1 MNTRATLFASALL
14 CLSLCANA
22 RGADDWMR
30 VAAPGRR
37 EQAGGPGDRK
47 LVQEFGMDAP
57 QPVGTIE
64 KAPEPPEGDLVLWYT
79 RPARDWM
86 KEALPIGNGRLGA
99 MIFGDAVRERV
110 QFNEDSLWTGDEN
123 TSGDYKKMGGY
134 QAFGDLF
141 INLTA
146 GQDATEYRR
155 DLDLDEAAARVRYRS
170 GGIAWRREYL
180 ASHPDQVVAI
190 RLTAD
195 KPGAYTGSVELAC
208 AHGSATTTEGNRL
221 AFSGALDNGMKF
233 EAQALAI
240 PEGGSLKASGGKLE
254 FAGCN
259 ALTILLAAGTDYVM
273 DYAKQWRGEPPHDR
287 LSRLLQA
294 AAAKPY
300 DALKAA
306 HVKDHQSLFRRV
318 QSDLG
323 PAPADRLA
331 LPTDQRLK
339 AYGADGGD
347 PGLEN
352 LLFQFGR
359 YLLISCSRPGTLP
372 ANLQGLWNHK
382 NNAPWHSDY
391 HTNIN
396 IQMNYWPAEPTG
408 LPECHQPLLALIQSQ
423 VEAWRK
429 ATAADKEFSAG
440 GRKVRGWTVRTSHNI
455 TGGMGWKWN
464 KPGSAWYCQHLWEH
478 YAFTGDKEYLRAVA
492 YPILREVCE
501 FWEDQLKALP
511 DGRLVVPMGWSPEH
525 GPTEDGVSYDQ
536 QIVWDLFTNYTDAAD
551 ALGVD
556 KAYRDKVASMRDK
569 LVGPQVGKWGQ
580 LQEWM
585 TDRDDPKDTHRHVSH
600 LFALHPGRQITPTR
614 TPKLAGAARVS
625 LTGRGDGGTGWSK
638 AWKINFW
645 ARLLD
650 GDHAHKMLSEQLK
663 HSTYPN
669 LFDAHPP
676 FQIDGNFGA
685 TAGVAEMLLQSH
697 SGESHLLPALPKAWA
712 TGSVKGLRA
721 RGGFEVDIAWADGK
735 LTSATIR
742 STLGGPCRVR
752 AAEPLSAAA
761 DGAPVQAERPEPT
774 AIVFPSAAGKT
785 YALTPRP

>member
-1 MNTRATLFASALL
+1 MRALVLAVAVSAGL
-14 CLSLCANA
+14 
-22 RGADDWMR
+22 GA
-30 VAAPGRR
+30 
-37 EQAGGPGDRK
+37 AGG
-47 LVQEFGMDAP
+47 DAP
-57 QPVGTIE
+57 
-64 KAPEPPEGDLVLWYT
+64 PPKGALTLWY
-79 RPARDWM
+79 RQPARDWM

-99 MIFGDAVRERV
+99 MVFGALGKERI

-123 TSGDYKKMGGY
+123 PSGGYKSMGGY

-141 INLTA
+141 ITLAA
-146 GQDATEYRR
+146 GEDATEYRR
-155 DLDLDEAAARVRYRS
+155 DLDIDEAVARVRYTS
-170 GGIAWRREYL
+170 GGVPYSREYF
-180 ASHPDQVVAI
+180 ASHPDQVVVI

-195 KPGAYTGSVELAC
+195 KPGAHTGSIELVC
-208 AHGSATTTEGNRL
+208 AHKSATTAKANRL
-221 AFSGALDNGMKF
+221 AFSGALGNGMKF
-233 EAQALAI
+233 EAQVLVLGD
-240 PEGGSLKASGGKLE
+240 GGSLKASDGKLE

-259 ALTILLAAGTDYVM
+259 ALTIVLAAGTDYVM
-273 DYAKQWRGEPPHDR
+273 DPAKNWRGEPPHAR
-287 LSRLLQA
+287 LGRQLQA

-300 DALKAA
+300 GALKAA

-318 QSDLG
+318 QFDPG
-323 PAPADRLA
+323 PTPADRSA

-339 AYGADGGD
+339 AYGASGGD
-347 PGLEN
+347 PGLEG
-352 LLFQFGR
+352 LFFQFGR
-359 YLLISCSRPGTLP
+359 YLLIACSRPGALP

-408 LPECHQPLLALIQSQ
+408 LPECHEPLLALIQSQ
-423 VEAWRK
+423 VAAWRK
-429 ATAADKEFSAG
+429 ATAADKEFRKG
-440 GRKVRGWTVRTSHNI
+440 GRPVRGWTVRTSHNI

-478 YAFTGDKEYLRAVA
+478 YAFTGDKKYLRAVA
-492 YPILREVCE
+492 YPILKEVCE

-536 QIVWDLFTNYTDAAD
+536 QIVWDLFTNYLDAAD

-556 KAYRDKVASMRDK
+556 KAYRDRIASLRDK
-569 LVGPQVGKWGQ
+569 LVGPQIGKWGQ

-585 TDRDDPKDTHRHVSH
+585 TDRDDPKDRHRHVSH
-600 LFALHPGRQITPTR
+600 LFALHPGRQIAPTS
-614 TPKLAGAARVS
+614 TPKLAEGAKVS

-663 HSTYPN
+663 RSTYPN
-669 LFDAHPP
+669 LYDAHPP

-685 TAGVAEMLLQSH
+685 TAGVAEMLLQSQA
-697 SGESHLLPALPKAWA
+697 GELHLLPALPKAWA

-735 LTSATIR
+735 LTEATVR

-752 AAEPLSAAA
+752 AAAALAVEPGEAEHPEAAVTA
-761 DGAPVQAERPEPT
+761 FPTQAGESYVLAPQ
-774 AIVFPSAAGKT
+774 
-785 YALTPRP
+785 